1 VPKLAKTN
9 LVFKF
14 EPHCKL
20 IIPSCKSTGR
30 QEAFNVNGEK
40 KTWKSV
46 SSWSKIWNH
55 CLNSCNNS
63 VILSLY
69 WFKSMFSS
77 VVRILFRQRKW
88 TVSSPESC
96 VFHKDNFNLNATYGV
111 VILSDKSFAALQN
124 FFQVIQVLRNIHHK
138 GKVLHLLWDEI
149 LTLACIFF
157 SWSFQFPHVNKKNT
171 LARHLGLAILNF
183 T

>member
-9 LVFKF
+9 LVFKL
-14 EPHCKL
+14 ESHCKS
-20 IIPSCKSTGR
+20 IIPSCKATGR
-30 QEAFNVNGEK
+30 SAALNVNGEK

-46 SSWSKIWNH
+46 SSWSKIWSRY
-55 CLNSCNNS
+55 LNSGNNS

-69 WFKSMFSS
+69 WFKSMFSP

-96 VFHKDNFNLNATYGV
+96 IFHKDNFNLNATYGV
-111 VILSDKSFAALQN
+111 VILSDNSFAALQH
-124 FFQVIQVLRNIHHK
+124 FIQIIQVLRNIHHK
-138 GKVLHLLWDEI
+138 GKVLHVLWDEI

-157 SWSFQFPHVNKKNT
+157 MKFSLSSRK
-171 LARHLGLAILNF
+171 
-183 T
+183 

>member
-1 VPKLAKTN
+1 MPPKFLERSHFVIREAFFKKNSVICLKSNIFPRPQFLGWLRHWQPGKRYWQNVPKPAKTN

-14 EPHCKL
+14 ESHCKS
-20 IIPSCKSTGR
+20 IIPSCKSMGR
-30 QEAFNVNGEK
+30 SEAFNVNDEK

-46 SSWSKIWNH
+46 SSWSKIWNR
-55 CLNSCNNS
+55 CLNCRNNS

-69 WFKSMFSS
+69 WFKSMFRP

-111 VILSDKSFAALQN
+111 VILSDKSSAA
-124 FFQVIQVLRNIHHK
+124 
-138 GKVLHLLWDEI
+138 
-149 LTLACIFF
+149 
-157 SWSFQFPHVNKKNT
+157 
-171 LARHLGLAILNF
+171 
-183 T
+183 